1 MIGHAL
7 PHSQRR
13 LWYYYWDRSGFVR
26 LFCILIKIKFLNG
39 NLEAID
45 FKKVLLAKNEE
56 YFSEKC

>member
-1 MIGHAL
+1 
-7 PHSQRR
+7 
-13 LWYYYWDRSGFVR
+13 VR
-26 LFCILIKIKFLNG
+26 LFWILIKIKFLNG